1 MKRRD
6 ELMSIPAKEQA
17 SRFLAPLRGTLTVL
31 LLHDTR
37 AMLPICRL
45 LLGSAGAMSLRTS
58 VLDTDAYYCAN
69 IDRFADDARSITD
82 GLFLLPDK
90 FEASSLIPLLSSE
103 PELLVVDDL
112 NTLYSLATDGRKIHQ
127 LAIMMRLL
135 SHNARLNGSWVVA
148 IAYKTEGAKSEEANR
163 RSLTSFAD
171 LVVDVAVRDG
181 SLRLKAG
188 FKSGW
193 PNDELVV

>member
-1 MKRRD
+1 
-6 ELMSIPAKEQA
+6 MSIPAKEQA
-17 SRFLAPLRGTLTVL
+17 SRFLAPLKGTLTVM

-37 AMLPICRL
+37 AKLPTGRL
-45 LLGSAGAMSLRTS
+45 LLGSASAMALRTC

-69 IDRFADDARSITD
+69 IDRFAALAQSITD
-82 GLFLLPDK
+82 DLFLLPDE
-90 FEASSLIPLLSSE
+90 FEASSLTPLLSSKTQM
-103 PELLVVDDL
+103 LVIDDL
-112 NTLYSLATDGRKIHQ
+112 NALYSLASDGRKIHQ

-148 IAYKTEGAKSEEANR
+148 TAYKTEGAKRLEDSNR

-171 LVVDVAVRDG
+171 LVVDVAVKQG
-181 SLRLKAG
+181 SLHLKAG

-193 PNDELVV
+193 PNDELNV